1 MKMGLLQSGNL
12 LNQGYQK
19 YQLKSLLL
27 TFSGLHHEFVD
38 RYRIT
43 LSQLVIIL
51 VDVNTGIWLVD
62 LPEVTM
68 VIHDNMGWYGDVASV
83 FIRKSLMQ
91 IHVVPWNNRN

>member
-1 MKMGLLQSGNL
+1 VKMGLLQSGNL

-19 YQLKSLLL
+19 YQLKLLLL

-51 VDVNTGIWLVD
+51 VDVNTGI
-62 LPEVTM
+62 
-68 VIHDNMGWYGDVASV
+68 
-83 FIRKSLMQ
+83 
-91 IHVVPWNNRN
+91 